1 MRNHATD
8 AADSFASKQT
18 DNKIEFRCAFEKQS
32 NNQHDCQRKEC
43 MQVEQWHRCVN
54 RKLNPPG
61 QETLAVARLG
71 QRGGLLG
78 SIAANRIAGVSD
90 PSYSLL
96 AEEFCAPMPKQ
107 HQPCRDCVK
116 PPPLCNEH
124 R

>member
-8 AADSFASKQT
+8 AADSFAAKQT
-18 DNKIEFRCAFEKQS
+18 DDKIEFRCSFEKQS
-32 NNQHDCQRKEC
+32 NNQHDCQRNEC

-61 QETLAVARLG
+61 QGTLAVAVG
-71 QRGGLLG
+71 VDGGGLCCSL
-78 SIAANRIAGVSD
+78 SHSWRAGVD
-90 PSYSLL
+90 APGYRRL
-96 AEEFCAPMPKQ
+96 AEEFCSPMPKQ